1 MEKHN
6 VILPNATYSPSV
18 DVVSNSSS
26 LYACMLVVVA
36 SSLVSHGGTRRS
48 GLSLFVVVVIVSIV
62 IGQFLDLS
70 RARGISSVGRA
81 RA

>member
-1 MEKHN
+1 MPLIHLQLMWSL
-6 VILPNATYSPSV
+6 ILH
-18 DVVSNSSS
+18 
-26 LYACMLVVVA
+26 LCMRACMLVVVA
-36 SSLVSHGGTRRS
+36 SSLVSHAGTRRS